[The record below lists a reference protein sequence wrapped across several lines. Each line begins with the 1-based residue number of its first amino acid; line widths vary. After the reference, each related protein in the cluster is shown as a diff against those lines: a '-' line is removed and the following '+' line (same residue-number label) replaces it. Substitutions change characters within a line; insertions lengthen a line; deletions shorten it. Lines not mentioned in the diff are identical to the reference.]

1 MYIRTH
7 DDLGEAPTLC
17 LSRSYIGEIRQSPTS
32 VSQPISLTMGTLAFM
47 VLDRFQFGKHSLSKG
62 NQDKVKLLA
71 RHVDASW
78 RTFQPIRTI
87 RLVGHTDP
95 TGDKDYNLRLGLRR
109 AVEVQGSLISAIE
122 SLKPGL
128 MKQIDIMVDSQG
140 ETVPVASNRTRGGRA
155 RNRRVEVF
163 ISTAATAAPG
173 PIPTTPSPPQ
183 IPSPTAVPIPPETN
197 EERLRRILTTPVP
210 PLPPGKSPG
219 ERLEE
224 ALKGWPPWLRRAIV
238 DLVERGLCESA
249 EALAAQA
256 GLGAEGREAIR
267 AACRASFRT
276 RIP

>member
-7 DDLGEAPTLC
+7 DDLGEAPTSY
-17 LSRSYIGEIRQSPTS
+17 LSRSYIGESRQSQTS
-32 VSQPISLTMGTLAFM
+32 VSQPIGLTMGTLAFM
-47 VLDRFQFGKHSLSKG
+47 VLDRFQFDKHSLSKS
-62 NQDKVKLLA
+62 NRDKVKLLA

-95 TGDKDYNLRLGLRR
+95 TGNKDYNLRLGLRR

-128 MKQIDIMVDSQG
+128 MKQVNIMVDSQG
-140 ETVPVASNRTRGGRA
+140 ETVPVASNRTREGRA

-163 ISTAATAAPG
+163 ISPAATAAPG
-173 PIPTTPSPPQ
+173 PIP
-183 IPSPTAVPIPPETN
+183 IPSPTSVPIPPETD

-210 PLPPGKSPG
+210 PLPPGKSPR

-224 ALKGWPPWLRRAIV
+224 ALKGLPPWLRRAIA